1 MKEDRQPLRKRIQ
14 DNDNEDDPG
23 SQGEKKLEK
32 MKEMFTKYLEELK
45 NKQMNNTLEGINS
58 SITEAEEQISDLE
71 GRMVEINAT
80 E

>member
-32 MKEMFTKYLEELK
+32 MKEMFTKYLEELRASK
-45 NKQMNNTLEGINS
+45 REYIRNQ
-58 SITEAEEQISDLE
+58 EQDK
-71 GRMVEINAT
+71 
-80 E
+80 

>member
-32 MKEMFTKYLEELK
+32 MKEMFTKYLEELRASK
-45 NKQMNNTLEGINS
+45 REYIRNQERDK
-58 SITEAEEQISDLE
+58 
-71 GRMVEINAT
+71 
-80 E
+80 

>member
-45 NKQMNNTLEGINS
+45 NKEINNTLEGINTR
-58 SITEAEEQISDLE
+58 II
-71 GRMVEINAT
+71 
-80 E
+80 